1 MHDHLWTFPDMARQ
15 DLNSMMKTQVQK
27 VTNGYMCLICGRIS
41 SRLDHL
47 KRHLKE
53 QHMQPEY
60 FRCPPCNQVFVNR
73 QFYNHIRKAHPTWK
87 DIDYKRYLL
96 KEVEV
101 MSQNA
106 GNI

>member
-1 MHDHLWTFPDMARQ
+1 MARQ

-101 MSQNA
+101 MNQNA